1 MGQIG
6 YLDDVP
12 VVAQKIVEARQR
24 GDVTVIGERL
34 YEPQK
39 YADPAT
45 RPDQR
50 KARTPLFQLA
60 GGGKLFITLDDESK
74 ARRLGHSLH

>member
-24 GDVTVIGERL
+24 GDVTVIGRDCTSPRSTPIPPPGQTSER
-34 YEPQK
+34 Q
-39 YADPAT
+39 
-45 RPDQR
+45 
-50 KARTPLFQLA
+50 
-60 GGGKLFITLDDESK
+60 
-74 ARRLGHSLH
+74 